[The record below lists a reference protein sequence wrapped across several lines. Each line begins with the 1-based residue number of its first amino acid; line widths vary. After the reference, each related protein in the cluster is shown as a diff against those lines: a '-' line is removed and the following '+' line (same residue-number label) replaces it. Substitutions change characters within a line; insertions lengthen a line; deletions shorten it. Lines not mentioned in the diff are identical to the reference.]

1 MKIKKFIFW
10 MLTLLPFVV
19 VMVALPFLPDQIP
32 AHYGING
39 EVTRWGSK
47 YETLIFPFLTLFLSI
62 ILFGSITA
70 IGKKEKYGKNNEKV
84 MVVGNCSLLLLNGMT
99 YFFLY
104 LDFIQVRNLSFS
116 AIDINQLLFGL
127 LGVCLVVIGN
137 IMPKVRRNSLIGL
150 RTRWSMK
157 NDITWKASQRFGG
170 ITLMIVGVL
179 MILIVIFMK
188 GIACLL
194 CSMVLLIL
202 VMTIDIIYSYRI
214 AKKYGTNQQH

>member
-84 MVVGNCSLLLLNGMT
+84 MVVGNCSLLL
-99 YFFLY
+99 
-104 LDFIQVRNLSFS
+104 
-116 AIDINQLLFGL
+116 
-127 LGVCLVVIGN
+127 
-137 IMPKVRRNSLIGL
+137 
-150 RTRWSMK
+150 
-157 NDITWKASQRFGG
+157 
-170 ITLMIVGVL
+170 
-179 MILIVIFMK
+179 
-188 GIACLL
+188 
-194 CSMVLLIL
+194 
-202 VMTIDIIYSYRI
+202 
-214 AKKYGTNQQH
+214 